1 MISMPPIIQQY
12 LSQASRV
19 FLGVFLSLISILCGC
34 GNDRQSIQEKIINSD
49 NAKEELN
56 LQDALDM
63 TISLSDLVND
73 LTNIEVGFN
82 LIENNK
88 TVDLTQFK
96 LKVSFSEIGGNGSK
110 IAYKD
115 RKNTPKEINNSL
127 VESIAYFSPIS
138 SLNAGQRPLKI
149 LFNVIPG
156 KDVTAIDLKFEL
168 LGPQGKIKEHVVNW
182 KKMAVGPR
190 HVKLGKLAYN
200 STNATITYTIQNAG
214 AEEVKDVQL
223 RYINISTNDIEKGAV
238 LNNQQSGTINFPTIP
253 AGKSTSERTLAVDFK
268 TATQAIFKF
277 EVICQGSTVENAT
290 RIEKL
295 VDRVPKLKLVP
306 ITPTS
311 LVGSNREIRF
321 KIEKQDDSG
330 NVDISKLELLIT
342 EVLNSDAK
350 VYYKGVEV
358 TKLANS
364 ALGTIGNEIAFVIQP
379 GTDLVASFVFQLMYQ
394 GNKLGMPETFIWM
407 EPSDPNQELFGA
419 ASRNDAT
426 RLKKLLQIPGIDIN
440 SVHRLL
446 CQTPLHLAI
455 QLNSQAAMETL
466 LAADNINV
474 NLKDKCGNAPLHK
487 AVIVKNEAAIQALLA
502 KGANIN
508 IKGEEE
514 NTPLHIAIKGDTSS
528 IVKLLLAQ
536 GADFNIKNKKGKSPF
551 DLAKKSTN
559 LEIKELLGIL
569 TP

>member
-19 FLGVFLSLISILCGC
+19 FLGIFLFLISILCGC
-34 GNDRQSIQEKIINSD
+34 GNDRQSTQEKIVNTDST
-49 NAKEELN
+49 KEDLN
-56 LQDALDM
+56 FQNVLGM
-63 TISLSDLVND
+63 TVIPTELVND

-96 LKVSFSEIGGNGSK
+96 LKVSFSEVGGNGSK

-115 RKNTPKEINNSL
+115 HKNTSKEINNSL
-127 VESIAYFSPIS
+127 IESIAYFSPIS
-138 SLNAGQRPLKI
+138 SLSAGQRPLKI

-156 KDVTAIDLKFEL
+156 KDITTIDIKFEL
-168 LGPQGKIKEHVVNW
+168 LGSQGKIKEHVVNW
-182 KKMAVGPR
+182 KKTAVVPR
-190 HVKLGKLAYN
+190 HIKLGKLAYN
-200 STNATITYTIQNAG
+200 PTNATITYTIQNAG
-214 AEEVKDVQL
+214 AEEIKDVQL

-238 LNNQQSGTINFPTIP
+238 LNNQKSGTINFTTIP
-253 AGKSTSERTLAVDFK
+253 AGKSTDEQRLTVDFK

-277 EVICQGSTVENAT
+277 ELVCQGTTVENAT

-295 VDRVPKLKLVP
+295 VDKVPKLKLVP
-306 ITPTS
+306 ITTTS

-342 EVLNSDAK
+342 EALNSDAK
-350 VYYKGVEV
+350 VHYEGVEV
-358 TKLANS
+358 TKVANS
-364 ALGTIGNEIAFVIQP
+364 ALGTIGNEITFVIQP
-379 GTDLVASFVFQLMYQ
+379 GTDLVASFVFQLIYQ

-407 EPSDPNQELFGA
+407 EPTDPSQELFGA
-419 ASRNDAT
+419 ASKNDVT
-426 RLKKLLQIPGIDIN
+426 RIKKLLQIPGIEIN

-466 LAADNINV
+466 LAADKINV

-487 AVIVKNEAAIQALLA
+487 AVIVKNEAAILALLA

-514 NTPLHIAIKGDTSS
+514 NTPLHIAIKGDTPS

-559 LEIKELLGIL
+559 LEIKGLFGIL
-569 TP
+569 TL